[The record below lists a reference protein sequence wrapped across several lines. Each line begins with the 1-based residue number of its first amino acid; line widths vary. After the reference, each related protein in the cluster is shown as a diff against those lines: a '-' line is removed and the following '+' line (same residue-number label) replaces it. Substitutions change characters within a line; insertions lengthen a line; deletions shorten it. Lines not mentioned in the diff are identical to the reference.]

1 MAQALLDRRI
11 DYFSAYVCENLGSPD
26 ERVTQGELAEIAGEQ
41 FSPLNVMILV
51 RKPNVPDRPS
61 EAIGR
66 RLFGNPDEAFLQSK
80 PKQGLLTPAEVRALA
95 LAEMDLGPASIVWD
109 IGAGSGSVAIEAA
122 QIAAAGTTYAI
133 EMDPDDHALIIANA
147 ERFGVRNLVPV
158 LGRAPDAWA
167 ALPDSRR
174 DFRRRQR
181 PRDRRRG
188 RAGLRAAAAAAAG
201 SWPTWPRSTLWPAC
215 TTSCSAWRR
224 EVQVW
229 MINIA
234 RGTYQLERMRF
245 DALNPSFL
253 IAAVKA

>member
-1 MAQALLDRRI
+1 MANWPKLPASSFR
-11 DYFSAYVCENLGSPD
+11 
-26 ERVTQGELAEIAGEQ
+26 
-41 FSPLNVMILV
+41 PLNVMILV

-95 LAEMDLGPASIVWD
+95 LAELDLGPASIVWD

-167 ALPDSRR
+167 ALPDPDAIFVGGSGREIG
-174 DFRRRQR
+174 
-181 PRDRRRG
+181 RRG
-188 RAGLRAAAAAAAG
+188 RTGLSSGCVPAAG
-201 SWPTWPRSTLWPAC
+201 SWPTWPRSTRLAGVHDVAAARGAATC
-215 TTSCSAWRR
+215 K
-224 EVQVW
+224 VW

-253 IAAVKA
+253 IAAVKS